1 VLKAIKASLN
11 EYRHYYQHT
20 NNATPIASNNKR
32 STFFKTRSLSILFK
46 LQKVPRAELKKMCE
60 VFRIKYINLI
70 YNILIYHIAAGDFRR
85 RKFSDSRK
93 RLQTPCRTSKE
104 RIPPEYKEISRHVKI
119 FEMGGGI
126 GLDLISLVRFLK

>member
-1 VLKAIKASLN
+1 MLSKLLKT
-11 EYRHYYQHT
+11 ER
-20 NNATPIASNNKR
+20 
-32 STFFKTRSLSILFK
+32 ILFM
-46 LQKVPRAELKKMCE
+46 ELLWG
-60 VFRIKYINLI
+60 FRLWV
-70 YNILIYHIAAGDFRR
+70 GDVRR

-126 GLDLISLVRFLK
+126 GLDLISLGRFLK